1 MRILD
6 LARKD
11 LQQILRDWKSGLFL
25 LVMPLLFTLFFGFV
39 MGSASNPKVEVD
51 PRLPVGVINRDG
63 GSLAT
68 SLETLLE
75 DSEVIRPVVLN
86 EEEAEQANQMVDEGD
101 LAAVVL
107 IPSGYTTR
115 LLADGPVMLE
125 VIVDQNQPAGQ
136 TASRALETA
145 TGRLLGAVEAA
156 HISAGANE
164 AQNGSTDSSTRQT
177 NLQDSLAQAISAWEK
192 PALTVTVEQATGN
205 ASKEEQAASSS
216 GFAQA
221 SSGMM
226 VQFSIFG
233 LITSS
238 MVLVLERKSRTL
250 QRLVSSPIRR
260 VEVIAGH
267 ILAMFVVVF
276 AQQMIL
282 VLLGQFVFG
291 VDYLRQPMAILLMVI
306 VLAFWAA
313 SLGLLISAISRKEDQ
328 VITLSL
334 IAMFIFAALG
344 GAWFPLEVAGKAFA
358 TLGHLMPTAWA
369 MDGFQNILM
378 RGLGFPSVLMPAGI
392 LLVYALAFFGLA
404 IWRFRFE

>member
-6 LARKD
+6 LAFKD
-11 LQQILRDWKSGLFL
+11 LRQIVRDWKSGLFL
-25 LVMPLLFTLFFGFV
+25 LVMPILFTLFFGFIF
-39 MGSASNPKVEVD
+39 GASDSKPDVD
-51 PRLPVGVINRDG
+51 PRLPVGVIDRDA
-63 GSLAT
+63 GSLAS
-68 SLETLLE
+68 SLEMLLE
-75 DSEVIRPVVLN
+75 DSEVIRPVILS
-86 EEEAEQANQMVDEGD
+86 EDEAKQANQMVEDGD
-101 LAAVVL
+101 LAAVVI
-107 IPSGYTTR
+107 IPTGYSAQ
-115 LLADGPVMLE
+115 LLADRPITLE
-125 VIVDQNQPAGQ
+125 VITDTSQPGGL

-156 HISAGANE
+156 HISMEAAK
-164 AQNGSTDSSTRQT
+164 AQNTQAD
-177 NLQDSLAQAISAWEK
+177 LQESLTEAVTAWEE
-192 PALTVTVEQATGN
+192 PPLTVTVEKATGD
-205 ASKEEQAASSS
+205 AYEDEQALSNG

-233 LITSS
+233 LITSA

-250 QRLVSSPIRR
+250 QRLLSSPIRR

-267 ILAMFVVVF
+267 ILAMFTVIF
-276 AQQMIL
+276 AQQLIL
-282 VLLGQFVFG
+282 VLVGQFIFG
-291 VDYLRQPMAILLMVI
+291 VDYFRQPIAVLLMI
-306 VLAFWAA
+306 TVLSLWAA

-334 IAMFIFAALG
+334 IAMFIFAAMG

-358 TLGHLMPTAWA
+358 TIGHIMPTAWA

-378 RGLGFPSVLMPAGI
+378 RGLDLQSVLTPAAM
-392 LLVYALAFFGLA
+392 LLGYAVAFFGLA